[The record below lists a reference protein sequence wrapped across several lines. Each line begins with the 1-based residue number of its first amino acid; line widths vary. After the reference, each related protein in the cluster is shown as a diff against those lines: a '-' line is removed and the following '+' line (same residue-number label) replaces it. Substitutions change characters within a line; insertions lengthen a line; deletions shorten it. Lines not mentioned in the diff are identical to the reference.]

1 MPPVT
6 TDRTPR
12 TFWGDFT
19 AAVLFFRRP
28 RRRTAT
34 RREWCAFASVAVML
48 GGAAYLT
55 MEGVAA
61 LLQMLC
67 DDATLRG
74 VLGDSWYYTI
84 TDGGPTGFTA
94 MALLL
99 AVPFLVVSVRR
110 LRDAGLSPWWL
121 LLPPALMAAA
131 IALFLLYVLCYNP
144 GFVYSGDI
152 SNSGGT
158 WLAVFFFALA
168 TLSHLSTLTL
178 LGLMAFR
185 RSRK

>member
-1 MPPVT
+1 MNRNV
-6 TDRTPR
+6 RR
-12 TFWGDFT
+12 LWGDFCT
-19 AAVLFFRRP
+19 AVLFFRRP
-28 RRRTAT
+28 CRRTAT

-48 GGAAYLT
+48 CGAAYLT

-61 LLQMLC
+61 LLQAVC
-67 DDATLRG
+67 DNDTLHG
-74 VLGDSWYYTI
+74 VLGDSWYYTV

-121 LLPPALMAAA
+121 LLPPALMGAA

-168 TLSHLSTLTL
+168 TLSYLSTLTL

-185 RSRK
+185 KSRK

>member
-1 MPPVT
+1 MNSST
-6 TDRTPR
+6 RSIIR
-12 TFWGDFT
+12 DFVQG
-19 AAVLFFRRP
+19 VLFFRRP

-34 RREWCAFASVAVML
+34 RREWCAFASVAVL
-48 GGAAYLT
+48 LCGAAYLT

-74 VLGDSWYYTI
+74 VLGDSWYYTV

-94 MALLL
+94 AALVL

-110 LRDAGLSPWWL
+110 LRDAGLSPWCL

-144 GFVYSGDI
+144 GFVHSGDI
-152 SNSGGT
+152 SNSDGT

-168 TLSHLSTLTL
+168 TLSYLSILTL

-185 RSRK
+185 KSRK